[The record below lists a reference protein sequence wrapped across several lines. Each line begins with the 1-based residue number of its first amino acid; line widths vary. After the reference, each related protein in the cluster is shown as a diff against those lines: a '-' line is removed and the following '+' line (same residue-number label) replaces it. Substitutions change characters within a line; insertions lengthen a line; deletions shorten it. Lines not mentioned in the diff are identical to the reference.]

1 MIKTTQNRYNGII
14 VEEKHLPD
22 SKADFITEVIQL
34 IKSFKNE
41 KLLWIKIPI
50 EKSEFIP
57 ELKKFNFE
65 FHHCND
71 NILVLVKK
79 LNKDS
84 FIPTSKN
91 YIVGVGA
98 IVFNDGKLLVVKDK
112 FYKGYKL
119 PGGHIDKKESIK
131 DALKREVCE
140 ETGIKI
146 EFESIVNLG
155 HFINGQ
161 FGASNLYIVCT
172 AKAITDEINVLD
184 SSEIREAKW
193 IDIDTFLKDKEV
205 NAYNKSVVKAAMEN
219 IDLKLTEQ
227 RIKLKL
233 AGSEV
238 FF

>member
-1 MIKTTQNRYNGII
+1 
-14 VEEKHLPD
+14 VWVPL
-22 SKADFITEVIQL
+22 F
-34 IKSFKNE
+34 
-41 KLLWIKIPI
+41 
-50 EKSEFIP
+50 
-57 ELKKFNFE
+57 
-65 FHHCND
+65 
-71 NILVLVKK
+71 
-79 LNKDS
+79 
-84 FIPTSKN
+84 
-91 YIVGVGA
+91 
-98 IVFNDGKLLVVKDK
+98 FNDGKLLVVKDK